1 VRDWLPPRFS
11 RWSPWWLVAS
21 VALHAVVITLALMA
35 PARVFPPAPVYVV
48 LAPPGSANEIELPPY
63 RPIGPLRAGAPQA
76 RRPVRPAGPRRAV
89 PPPVAPDT
97 VRSGIPPVPAAQ
109 SAAPPAAPPAVAE
122 AAGET
127 AADSLA
133 RAVEGLG
140 VGPSRGVLGA
150 RFGDGRIWVR
160 PWDAIAAAIAAS
172 GRDSITPAM
181 HVALIDSA
189 IVARVQA
196 FLDTLAPDSFA
207 VATPKPWTTEING
220 QKWGVD
226 GSWIYLGGLKLP
238 TAILALLPL
247 PQGNYDAAKHNAELM
262 QIRSDII
269 QAARRAESAAE
280 FRKYVEETR
289 KRHDAERE
297 AKKNQRIP
305 PDSIKTPLI
314 P

>member
-1 VRDWLPPRFS
+1 MRDWLPPRFP
-11 RWSPWWLVAS
+11 RGSPWWLAVS
-21 VALHAVVITLALMA
+21 VAVHAVVIALALMVK
-35 PARVFPPAPVYVV
+35 PRVFPPTPTYIV
-48 LAPPGSANEIELPPY
+48 LVPPGAGSEIELPPY
-63 RPIGPLRAGAPQA
+63 QPTRPPGAGAPQA
-76 RRPVRPAGPRRAV
+76 RRPARRGGQPRAAL
-89 PPPVAPDT
+89 PPIAPDT
-97 VRSGIPPVPAAQ
+97 VRSGIPPVPAAAA
-109 SAAPPAAPPAVAE
+109 AAPALVAAAG
-122 AAGET
+122 GET

-140 VGPSRGVLGA
+140 VGPSRGFLAA

-189 IVARVQA
+189 IVARVRA

-207 VATPKPWTTEING
+207 VATPKPWTTEIDG

-247 PQGNYDAAKHNAELM
+247 PQGNYDAAKHNADLM

-280 FRKYVEETR
+280 FRKYVNETR
-289 KRHDAERE
+289 KRRDAERQ
-297 AKKNQRIP
+297 ARKNQKIP
-305 PDSIKTPLI
+305 PDSTRANPI